1 MTNTVQPNW
10 QDLPG
15 APLIAAGLDALA
27 SLAAG
32 HLQDFTVQALLVA
45 VGARRLRAAGLDI
58 PVVSNWPAEPE
69 LALYGAIAAMHPQDA
84 HSRYNAAIRRL
95 VSFEAA
101 LEQRMRR
108 HGMAEGSGC

>member
-1 MTNTVQPNW
+1 MTNALQAEW

-15 APLIAAGLDALA
+15 APLIAAGLGALA
-27 SLAAG
+27 GLAAG
-32 HLQDFTVQALLVA
+32 HLQDFTTQALLVA

-58 PVVSNWPAEPE
+58 PVVSNWPAQPE

-84 HSRYNAAIRRL
+84 HSRYNAVIRRL

-108 HGMAEGSGC
+108 CPP